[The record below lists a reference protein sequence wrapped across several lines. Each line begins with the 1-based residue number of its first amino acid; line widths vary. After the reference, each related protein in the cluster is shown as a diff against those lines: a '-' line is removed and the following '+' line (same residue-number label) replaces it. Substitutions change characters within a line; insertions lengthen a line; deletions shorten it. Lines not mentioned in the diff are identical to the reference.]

1 MVDKVSQNLHAEVM
15 LREVGLVSGRSGS
28 REGGLAEMHD
38 FLAGAGI
45 SKDAYRFMD
54 GSGLSRGTL
63 VSPAAITKL
72 LAYMYKSSN
81 REVWMSLLPTAGVDG
96 TLATRFQDHPEA
108 QAIRA
113 KTGSLSHIRA
123 MSGYAESPR
132 YGPLAF
138 SFLVNN
144 FDAPTVEVSHLLDQ
158 IGLALLE

>member
-1 MVDKVSQNLHAEVM
+1 M
-15 LREVGLVSGRSGS
+15 
-28 REGGLAEMHD
+28 
-38 FLAGAGI
+38 
-45 SKDAYRFMD
+45 
-54 GSGLSRGTL
+54 
-63 VSPAAITKL
+63 SPAAITL

-113 KTGSLSHIRA
+113 KSLSHIRA

-132 YGPLAF
+132 YGLVAF
-138 SFLVNN
+138 SFVVNN
-144 FDAPTVEVSHLLDQ
+144 FDTTLEVSHLLDQ